1 MNVPLE
7 GQDGLLEGHCPAQDL
22 VRRPLD
28 GLFEEDFEDGLD
40 QAQVPEKLKVSGLNP
55 EPGLLKTSAEALLN
69 ERI

>member
-1 MNVPLE
+1 MNVSLE

-22 VRRPLD
+22 GRRPLN

-55 EPGLLKTSAEALLN
+55 GPGLMKTSA
-69 ERI
+69 